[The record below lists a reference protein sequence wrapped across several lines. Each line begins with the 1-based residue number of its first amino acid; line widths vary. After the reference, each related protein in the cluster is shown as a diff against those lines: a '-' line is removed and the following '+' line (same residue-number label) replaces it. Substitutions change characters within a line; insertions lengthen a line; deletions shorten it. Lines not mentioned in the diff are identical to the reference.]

1 MKIGVKKK
9 VLDLCDS
16 TNVKVGRLEREIK
29 LANGTISRWSEDT
42 YPNSQTLAAIADF
55 FGVTT
60 DWLLDREEEI
70 DITDE
75 LERLHKDPQLK
86 MLLSSSAKLN
96 KDDLKFLQQL
106 ADRMN
111 QESGD

>member
-1 MKIGVKKK
+1 M
-9 VLDLCDS
+9 CES
-16 TNVKVGRLEREIK
+16 RNMKVGKLEREIK
-29 LANGTISRWSEDT
+29 LANGTIGRWNEDT
-42 YPNSQTLAAIADF
+42 YPNSQTLASIADY

-86 MLLSSSAKLN
+86 MLLSSSAKLT
-96 KDDLKFLQQL
+96 KEDLKFLQQL

>member
-1 MKIGVKKK
+1 MSVKQR
-9 VLDLCDS
+9 VLQLCS
-16 TNVKVGRLEREIK
+16 EHNVKQGTLEREIK
-29 LANGTISRWSEDT
+29 LSGGTIARWTDDT

-60 DWLLDREEEI
+60 DWLLDRENDV
-70 DITDE
+70 DIGNE

-111 QESGD
+111 KESEE